1 MSTTAINYEGTVGVG
16 IVGTANIARK
26 NIRAIGLSKFAK
38 CVAVGSR
45 SLQRAKKYCEE
56 LGLEEKTAYGSY
68 EEILRNSDVHAVYIP
83 LPTTLHEEMVAK
95 CVEHNKHVL
104 CEKPCALAAETL
116 LKMLQ
121 KCYASGIIFI
131 DGVMFMHNTR
141 LYKIRNKVDKEL
153 VLGKTKVREVSSAFC
168 FRGDESF
175 FKSNIRVNKGGDP
188 LGCLGDLGW
197 YNIRFS
203 LFAYDFEMPETVKGE
218 IVSENEDGVPLHFQG
233 SMVWK
238 DDKFSAANSTVAKR
252 TATFFCSFLHNEQ
265 QWAKLSGEN
274 AMIELED
281 FVIPFNE
288 NNHSF
293 RVNKHVWGQQATKV
307 SPKTETTYTSGIQE
321 VNMWNYFAQSVLQK
335 DGGKQSTL
343 FLMQVAL
350 KTQIIIDCMLKS
362 ARSGGISVNVNDI
375 SDQLSFARRPDWMR

>member
-104 CEKPCALAAETL
+104 CEKPCAVASENL

-121 KCYASGIIFI
+121 KCYANGIIFI

-141 LYKIRNKVDKEL
+141 LYKIRNKI
-153 VLGKTKVREVSSAFC
+153 
-168 FRGDESF
+168 ESRHF
-175 FKSNIRVNKGGDP
+175 H
-188 LGCLGDLGW
+188 
-197 YNIRFS
+197 
-203 LFAYDFEMPETVKGE
+203 FAPKQ
-218 IVSENEDGVPLHFQG
+218 NC
-233 SMVWK
+233 
-238 DDKFSAANSTVAKR
+238 R
-252 TATFFCSFLHNEQ
+252 
-265 QWAKLSGEN
+265 
-274 AMIELED
+274 IE
-281 FVIPFNE
+281 
-288 NNHSF
+288 
-293 RVNKHVWGQQATKV
+293 
-307 SPKTETTYTSGIQE
+307 
-321 VNMWNYFAQSVLQK
+321 
-335 DGGKQSTL
+335 
-343 FLMQVAL
+343 
-350 KTQIIIDCMLKS
+350 
-362 ARSGGISVNVNDI
+362 
-375 SDQLSFARRPDWMR
+375 

>member
-1 MSTTAINYEGTVGVG
+1 MKYDGTVGVG

-26 NIRAIGLSKFAK
+26 NIRAIGLSKFAT

-45 SLQRAKKYCEE
+45 SLQRAKKYCED
-56 LGLEEKTAYGSY
+56 LGLEPKIAYGSY
-68 EEILRNSDVHAVYIP
+68 DEVLKNSEVGAIYVP
-83 LPTTLHEEMVAK
+83 LPTTLHEEMVTK

-104 CEKPCALAAETL
+104 CEKPCAVTSEDL

-121 KCYASGIIFI
+121 KCYANSIIFV

-141 LYKIRNKVDKEL
+141 LYEVRKKIDKEL
-153 VLGKTKVREVSSAFC
+153 ALGKTKVREVSSAFC

-175 FKSNIRVNKGGDP
+175 FKSNIRVNKSGDP

-203 LFAYDFEMPETVKGE
+203 LFAYNFEMPEFVKGE
-218 IVSENEDGVPLHFQG
+218 IVSENTDGVPLHFQG

-238 DDKFSAANSTVAKR
+238 DDEFSAGNNTVAKR
-252 TATFFCSFLHNEQ
+252 TARFFCSFLHNEQ
-265 QWAKLSGEN
+265 QWAKLSGEH

-281 FVIPFNE
+281 FVIPFDE
-288 NNHSF
+288 NKHSF
-293 RVNKHVWGQQATKV
+293 QVTKHVWGSRATKI
-307 SPKTETTYTSGIQE
+307 SPKAETIYTSGIQE

-350 KTQIIIDCMLKS
+350 KTQVIVDCMLKS
-362 ARSGGISVNVNDI
+362 ARRGGIKVKVNDI
-375 SDQLSFARRPDWMR
+375 SDQLK